1 MLCFKKQ
8 NIQIIKMI
16 PASPAASRGHR
27 AAADVIDSKP
37 SNTRI
42 PILHY
47 LKGHLN
53 DTVLAITRL

>member
-1 MLCFKKQ
+1 
-8 NIQIIKMI
+8 MI